1 MWPDRAPVPQAGQ
14 LSGVSIRARSSWGG
28 FFLESIF
35 QDPCPTLNG
44 TRRVTMPQVLTRRSE
59 PIHPSSQARSPAPT
73 NPKTGS
79 GSDHPGGRSP
89 QSQLSCSGYSCTLHN
104 CTHRLVSQSLWLQR
118 QGTTSVSVSAG
129 LILLA
134 LVSCSAARRRN
145 DSAAATDGPFR
156 SPTNQPPPSIHLVS
170 AATRHRLSSHSPA
183 LPLTPPHTL
192 LFSGASSCASV
203 LPYVYIYLTR
213 C

>member
-1 MWPDRAPVPQAGQ
+1 MSWYYCVHAIGAKRQAG
-14 LSGVSIRARSSWGG
+14 SHPRPVISS
-28 FFLESIF
+28 LESIF

-104 CTHRLVSQSLWLQR
+104 CTHRLVSQSLWLQC

-129 LILLA
+129 HILHA

-145 DSAAATDGPFR
+145 DSAAATNGPFLLP
-156 SPTNQPPPSIHLVS
+156 PTNPHRPFISSPPPPDIVSLLTPGASPHASKYAALLRRLILRLLATLFIHL
-170 AATRHRLSSHSPA
+170 
-183 LPLTPPHTL
+183 PH
-192 LFSGASSCASV
+192 
-203 LPYVYIYLTR
+203 
-213 C
+213 

>member
-1 MWPDRAPVPQAGQ
+1 
-14 LSGVSIRARSSWGG
+14 
-28 FFLESIF
+28 
-35 QDPCPTLNG
+35 
-44 TRRVTMPQVLTRRSE
+44 MPQVLTRRSE

-89 QSQLSCSGYSCTLHN
+89 QSRCSILLYCSVSQSQLSCSGYSCTLHN
-104 CTHRLVSQSLWLQR
+104 CTHRLVSQSLWLQC

-129 LILLA
+129 HILLA

-170 AATRHRLSSHSPA
+170 AATRHRPL
-183 LPLTPPHTL
+183 LTPRRFPSRLRFVALLRRLTL
-192 LFSGASSCASV
+192 RLRATLFI
-203 LPYVYIYLTR
+203 YIPL
-213 C
+213 